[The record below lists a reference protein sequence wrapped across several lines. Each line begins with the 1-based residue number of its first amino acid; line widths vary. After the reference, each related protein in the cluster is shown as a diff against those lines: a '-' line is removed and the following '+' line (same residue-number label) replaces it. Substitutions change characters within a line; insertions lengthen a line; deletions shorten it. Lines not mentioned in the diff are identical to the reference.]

1 MANVGKKHTVEE
13 YIFFWGEDIAGTLSQ
28 RGLVS
33 LKLTTSLHLKVE
45 AWKTIELAASLREGT
60 HHCPSA
66 QWWPEEHHT
75 ALPGGSDLWW

>member
-1 MANVGKKHTVEE
+1 MANVGKNIRLRST
-13 YIFFWGEDIAGTLSQ
+13 YFFLGEDIAGTLSQ

-66 QWWPEEHHT
+66 QW
-75 ALPGGSDLWW
+75 